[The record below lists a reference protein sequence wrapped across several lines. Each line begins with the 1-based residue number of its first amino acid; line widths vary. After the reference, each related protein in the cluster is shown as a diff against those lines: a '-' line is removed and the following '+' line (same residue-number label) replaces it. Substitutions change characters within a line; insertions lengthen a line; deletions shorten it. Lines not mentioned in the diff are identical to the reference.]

1 MGRDSTRIHSIRV
14 RNLCASLKKIEMKRI
29 IIGLGII
36 LSTLTSCGEEEI
48 IEQGDCIKISE
59 NSNWTTEVFKT
70 NYKIQFP
77 KNYEGTWITGFEG
90 NVFNKNRVDNK
101 IELTYSFCEPTYCYD
116 FGKALDKS
124 IPDSIIAKDKENKD
138 VTLDSKKEFC
148 SNGNVKGILYFN
160 TEINSTGKY
169 YIKQDSEYL
178 DGLTIYFDNTE
189 YQEVENIVKTI
200 IED

>member
-1 MGRDSTRIHSIRV
+1 
-14 RNLCASLKKIEMKRI
+14 MKRI
-29 IIGLGII
+29 IISLVI
-36 LSTLTSCGEEEI
+36 LLTILTSCDKEEEEVL
-48 IEQGDCIKISE
+48 EQSDCIEISK
-59 NSNWTTEVFKT
+59 NSNWITEDFKA

-77 KNYEGTWITGFEG
+77 NNYEGPGMVGFEG
-90 NVFNKNRVDNK
+90 NIFKKNRVDNK
-101 IELTYSFCEPTYCYD
+101 VELTYSFCGSTFCID
-116 FGKALDKS
+116 FGNALDMS
-124 IPDSIIAKDKENKD
+124 IPNSIIAKDKQNND

-148 SNGNVKGILYFN
+148 LNSNVKGILYYN

-200 IED
+200 TED